1 MAMPPDPARPG
12 IDRLVTIMR
21 QLRDPESG
29 CPWDLEQDFP
39 TIAPHTIEE
48 AYEVA
53 EAIRNGDMA
62 ELRDELGD
70 LLFQVVFY
78 AQMADERRIFDFED
92 VAGGVADKM
101 VRRHPHVFGDHTV
114 DSAAHMT
121 ERWETQ
127 KADERAEKAASRG
140 RRPSILDDVIAGLP
154 GLTRAVKLQ
163 KRAARAGFDWTEA
176 TDILAKLHEELG
188 ELNEAMDTGEPD
200 RMEDE
205 LGDLLFVVANLSRR
219 LSVDPETALRRANA
233 KFERRFRHIEDRLAA
248 AGRSVDDATLNE
260 MEGLWTEAKRGE
272 HARSHQSSETADKL
286 VS

>member
-1 MAMPPDPARPG
+1 MATPPDPSRPG

-21 QLRDPESG
+21 HLRDPQGG

-53 EAIRNGDMA
+53 EAIRTGDMA

-78 AQMADERRIFDFED
+78 AQMADERGAFDFED

-101 VRRHPHVFGDHTV
+101 VRRHPHVFGGQTV

-121 ERWETQ
+121 ERWEAQ
-127 KADERAEKAASRG
+127 KADERAEKAAARG

-163 KRAARAGFDWTEA
+163 KRAARVGFDWTEA
-176 TDILAKLHEELG
+176 SDILAKLHEELG
-188 ELNEAMDTGEPD
+188 ELDEAMGTGEAD

-219 LSVDPETALRRANA
+219 LSVDPEAALRRANA
-233 KFERRFRHIEDRLAA
+233 KFERRFRHIEDRLEA
-248 AGRSVDDATLNE
+248 AGRSVHEATLDE
-260 MEGLWTEAKRGE
+260 MESLWTEAKHGE
-272 HARSHQSSETADKL
+272 RQPTRQSQPAHST
-286 VS
+286 SR

>member
-1 MAMPPDPARPG
+1 MATPPDPSRPG

-21 QLRDPESG
+21 HLRDPQGG

-53 EAIRNGDMA
+53 EAIRTGDMA

-78 AQMADERRIFDFED
+78 AQMADERGAFDFED

-101 VRRHPHVFGDHTV
+101 VRRHPHVFGGQTV

-121 ERWETQ
+121 ERWEAQ
-127 KADERAEKAASRG
+127 KADERAEKAAARG

-163 KRAARAGFDWTEA
+163 KRAARVGFDWTEA
-176 TDILAKLHEELG
+176 SDILAKLHEELG
-188 ELNEAMDTGEPD
+188 ELDEAIATGEPD

-219 LSVDPETALRRANA
+219 LSVDPEAALRRANA
-233 KFERRFRHIEDRLAA
+233 KFERRFRHIEERLEA
-248 AGRSVDDATLNE
+248 AGRSVHGATLDE
-260 MEGLWTEAKRGE
+260 MEILWTEAKRGE
-272 HARSHQSSETADKL
+272 RTHEPEGRAAQSTS
-286 VS
+286 